1 MGTVQALFDDDLFD
15 MDSGA
20 SAAASQ
26 TQKALVDTHQQMG
39 VMLDIMPIGLLVH
52 SRQGVIFANR
62 AASRLLEI
70 GQQAVVGNHI
80 LDFVPEGPALGVP
93 ERIEAAFASVEP
105 VEFEAQV
112 RSRSGQERSVKF
124 IVAALPWPGTPV
136 IQVLMQDV
144 TEQKRA
150 EQTLRRLTITD
161 ELTGAFN
168 RRHATYEAGLYL
180 PTEGGS
186 GIGLSVLLLD
196 IDHFKAIND
205 RYGHQAG
212 DEALKKLAKV
222 ASRALKQVHPDDAAI
237 FSRFGGEEF
246 LVLLPGTHADEAL
259 RVAEHLRAAIA
270 DIEIAHPAG
279 RFSFTASFGVAE
291 FGDSDDG
298 LDGLFARA
306 DAALYRSKAEGRN
319 RVTIAS

>member
-15 MDSGA
+15 LDSGA
-20 SAAASQ
+20 SDAASQ

-52 SRQGVIFANR
+52 TSQGIIFANR
-62 AASRLLEI
+62 AAARLLEI
-70 GQQAVVGNHI
+70 EQQAIVGNHV
-80 LDFVPEGPALGVP
+80 LDFMPDAPAMGVS
-93 ERIEAAFASVEP
+93 ERIESAFASTEP

-112 RSRSGQERSVKF
+112 RSHAGQERSVKF
-124 IVAALPWPGTPV
+124 IVAALPWPGNPV

-180 PTEGGS
+180 PNEGSS

-196 IDHFKAIND
+196 IDHFKAVND

-212 DEALKKLAKV
+212 DEALKALTKV
-222 ASRALKQVHPDDAAI
+222 GTRTLKRVHPDDAAI

-246 LVLLPGTHADEAL
+246 LVLLPGAGSAKAMQIAEEL
-259 RVAEHLRAAIA
+259 RKSISAI
-270 DIEIAHPAG
+270 EVPYQAG
-279 RFSFTASFGVAE
+279 SFSLTASFGVAE
-291 FGDSDDG
+291 FSAADGG
-298 LDGLFARA
+298 LDGLLVRA

-319 RVTIAS
+319 RVSLA